1 MDVDFEKKLI
11 RVHRSVTLTDAGRVE
26 GTAKSEKER
35 FVAFD
40 DQTKSVL
47 QAHRLMQISDMEL
60 TQDSWEGT
68 DYVFCTE
75 CGLPIYPTTLT
86 HLFQKLIERHN
97 AERFEEKLAKIRFH
111 DLRHV
116 HATLLLEAGVPV
128 HVVAARLGH
137 ADPSITLRT
146 YAHVLQSQE
155 TAAAELY
162 GIIVR

>member
-1 MDVDFEKKLI
+1 ML
-11 RVHRSVTLTDAGRVE
+11 G
-26 GTAKSEKER
+26 GTAKSGKER

-40 DQTKSVL
+40 DETKSVL
-47 QAHRLMQISDMEL
+47 QAHRLMQVSDMEL

-75 CGLPIYPTTLT
+75 FGLPLYPTTLT

-97 AERFEEKLAKIRFH
+97 AERSKKKLAKIRFH

-116 HATLLLEAGVPV
+116 HATLLLEAGIPV
-128 HVVAARLGH
+128 HVVTACLGH

-146 YAHVLQSQE
+146 YAHVLNEQASSVGVFFE
-155 TAAAELY
+155 CMLKTT
-162 GIIVR
+162 